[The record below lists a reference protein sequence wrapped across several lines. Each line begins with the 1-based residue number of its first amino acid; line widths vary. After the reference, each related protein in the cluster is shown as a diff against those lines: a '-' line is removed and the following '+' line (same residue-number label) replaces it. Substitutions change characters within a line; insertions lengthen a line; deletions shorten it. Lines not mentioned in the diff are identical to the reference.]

1 MSDFI
6 PGMHEGARRPS
17 SCRGER
23 FWSAKNEKPEMSYQI
38 TYSDADEIVEP
49 DFHDANVNGL
59 LVTKDKSLLVSVS
72 GSSCGNKCLVLHG
85 LERLRCDDFRQG
97 NIILDIT
104 VSSGPSINVD
114 DLAYV
119 HDVQSDMPFLQSTM
133 DRLRSQNRLLVR
145 LNPSYGC
152 SLVGICQRITVE
164 DDLFFAK
171 IGGRLMND
179 SWLLQSAQ

>member
-1 MSDFI
+1 
-6 PGMHEGARRPS
+6 
-17 SCRGER
+17 
-23 FWSAKNEKPEMSYQI
+23 MSYQI

-59 LVTKDKSLLVSVS
+59 LVTNDKSLLVSIS
-72 GSSCGNKCLVLHG
+72 GSPCGNKCLVFHG

-104 VSSGPSINVD
+104 VSSGASINVD

-119 HDVQSDMPFLQSTM
+119 HEVERDTPFLQSAM
-133 DRLRSQNRLLVR
+133 DRLRSQNFLLVR

-152 SLVGICQRITVE
+152 SLVGICQSITVE
-164 DDLFFAK
+164 DDLFSGK
-171 IGGRLMND
+171 L
-179 SWLLQSAQ
+179 

>member
-1 MSDFI
+1 MAVLRGKFTLDCRSVRLDSRN
-6 PGMHEGARRPS
+6 AR
-17 SCRGER
+17 
-23 FWSAKNEKPEMSYQI
+23 NEKQEMSYQI
-38 TYSDADEIVEP
+38 TYSDAAEIVEP

-59 LVTKDKSLLVSVS
+59 LVTNDKSLMVSIS

-104 VSSGPSINVD
+104 VSSGPSLNVD

-119 HDVQSDMPFLQSTM
+119 HEVERNTPFLQSAM
-133 DRLRSQNRLLVR
+133 DRLRSQNSLLVR

-164 DDLFFAK
+164 DDLFSEK
-171 IGGRLMND
+171 L
-179 SWLLQSAQ
+179 